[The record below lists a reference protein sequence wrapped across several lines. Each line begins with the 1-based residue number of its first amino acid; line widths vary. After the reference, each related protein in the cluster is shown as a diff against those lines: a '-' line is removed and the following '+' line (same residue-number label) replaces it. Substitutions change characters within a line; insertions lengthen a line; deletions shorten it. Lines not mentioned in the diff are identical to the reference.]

1 MMRKYLLIILVVFV
15 AFVSI
20 SVLGAYLVTK
30 QDRLSLGD
38 KVAVIKVYGTI
49 SMSGDTGLFEE
60 SRATPDKLKEA
71 LLQAE
76 RDGSVK
82 AILLE
87 INSPGGSVVA
97 SDEMARAI
105 KETKKKK
112 PVVAWM
118 GEMATSGA
126 YYIATASD
134 YVIADRA
141 TITGSIGVISVFPE
155 YSRLLEKLGINVTVV
170 KGGEYKDFSMGYRP
184 MTEKEREMLENLVQ
198 EIYDQFLDEV
208 AANRNL
214 SETYVKSVAEGRI
227 YTGSTAKELKL
238 VDDVGGKE
246 YAIKKAAEL
255 GGIEGEPN
263 IVTYGRRGIF
273 EEFLGKAS
281 AGFGY
286 GFAKGLLQAK
296 EIVKLG

>member
-1 MMRKYLLIILVVFV
+1 MMRKYLTIILVVFI
-15 AFVSI
+15 AFVSL
-20 SVLGAYLVTK
+20 SVLGAYLVSRH
-30 QDRLSLGD
+30 DHLALGD

-49 SMSGDTGLFEE
+49 SMSADTGLFEE
-60 SRATPDKLKEA
+60 SKATPDKFKEA
-71 LLQAE
+71 ITQAE
-76 RDGSVK
+76 SDGSVK

-97 SDEMARAI
+97 SDEIARAI
-105 KETKKKK
+105 KEAKKKK

-118 GEMATSGA
+118 GELGTSGA
-126 YYIATASD
+126 YYIATAAD

-141 TITGSIGVISVFPE
+141 TITGSIGVISIFPE

-184 MTEKEREMLENLVQ
+184 MTEKERRMLEELVQ
-198 EIYDQFLDEV
+198 EIYDQFLEEV
-208 AANRNL
+208 AVNRNL
-214 SETYVKSVAEGRI
+214 SESYVKTVAEGRI

-246 YAIKKAAEL
+246 YALKKAAEL
-255 GGIEGEPN
+255 GGITGEPTV
-263 IVTYGRRGIF
+263 VTYGKRGIL

-281 AGFGY
+281 ASFGY
-286 GFAKGLLQAK
+286 GFAKGLFQAR
-296 EIVKLG
+296 ETIKLG

>member
-1 MMRKYLLIILVVFV
+1 MMRKYLLIVLLVF
-15 AFVSI
+15 FSFISI
-20 SVLGAYLVTK
+20 SVLGAYLITRY
-30 QDRLSLGD
+30 DRLALGD

-49 SMSGDTGLFEE
+49 SMSSDSGFFDE
-60 SRATPDKLKEA
+60 SRATPDKFKEA
-71 LLQAE
+71 LNQAE

-97 SDEMARAI
+97 SDEIARAI
-105 KETKKKK
+105 KEVKKKK

-118 GEMATSGA
+118 GEIATSGA
-126 YYIATASD
+126 YYVASAAD
-134 YVIADRA
+134 YVIADKA

-184 MTEKEREMLENLVQ
+184 LTQEEREMLEGLVQ
-198 EIYDQFLDEV
+198 EIYDQFLKEV

-214 SETYVKSVAEGRI
+214 SESYVKSVAEGKI
-227 YTGSTAKELKL
+227 YTGITAKELKL
-238 VDDVGGKE
+238 VDEVGGKD

-255 GGIEGEPN
+255 GGIKGEPAV
-263 IVTYGRRGIF
+263 VTYGKKGIF
-273 EEFLGKAS
+273 EEFLGKA
-281 AGFGY
+281 FVNIGY
-286 GFAKGLLQAK
+286 GFAKGIAETQQFF
-296 EIVKLG
+296 KLG